1 MNCSRYKCILNDIT
15 SYSKWFVLCSK
26 NKLFKKNLINI
37 FNKATGDKTFCTVK
51 KKQYPPWNV
60 LFFGTDEFSV
70 ETLKSLH
77 ESQLEDKN
85 RLVNKLEVV
94 CNPGQSTIRQYA
106 VQFHLKI
113 HDWPVNIKK
122 GKYDVGVL
130 ASFGR
135 LIPASVINSFPY
147 GILNVHPSLLPRWRG
162 SAPIIH
168 AILNGDKVTGISIMQ
183 LKPKRFDIGPVLFQK
198 EVPVPYRITA
208 VELCNHLALLGGE
221 ILVNCLRDLLNLS
234 KEEKQ
239 QDTSKATYAP
249 KITKQMGKLDWK
261 NNTCIDIDQRYRAI
275 SSLIP
280 VYTMWRNKKVKLRDM
295 VDPNITR
302 DLLQAKF
309 ENLPVGSVRFYHK
322 ENILLVKCKDGLVGF
337 RKITYQNPMTAKDF
351 FNGFISKTEQKYIV
365 FNCDNNEHSCV
376 S

>member
-1 MNCSRYKCILNDIT
+1 M
-15 SYSKWFVLCSK
+15 
-26 NKLFKKNLINI
+26 
-37 FNKATGDKTFCTVK
+37 FNGAGHLATEDKTFCTVK
-51 KKQYPPWNV
+51 KKLDPPWNV

-85 RLVNKLEVV
+85 RLVNKLEVA
-94 CNPGQSTIRQYA
+94 CNPGQSAIRQYA

-113 HDWPVNIKK
+113 HDWPVNIEK

-135 LIPASVINSFPY
+135 LIPASVINNFPY

-168 AILNGDKVTGISIMQ
+168 TVLNGDKVTGISIMQ

-198 EVPVPYRITA
+198 EVAVPYRITA
-208 VELCNHLALLGGE
+208 VELCNHLAVLGGE
-221 ILVNCLRDLLNLS
+221 ILVNCLCDLPNLS

-239 QDTSKATYAP
+239 QDASKATYAP
-249 KITKQMGKLDWK
+249 KITKWIGKLDWK

-280 VYTMWRNKKVKLRDM
+280 VYTMWRNKKVKLRDI
-295 VDPNITR
+295 VDPNNTR
-302 DLLQAKF
+302 DLLPAKF
-309 ENLPVGSVRFYHK
+309 KNLPVGSVRFYQK

-351 FNGFISKTEQKYIV
+351 FNGFISKTEQKCIV
-365 FNCDNNEHSCV
+365 FNCDNNEESCV